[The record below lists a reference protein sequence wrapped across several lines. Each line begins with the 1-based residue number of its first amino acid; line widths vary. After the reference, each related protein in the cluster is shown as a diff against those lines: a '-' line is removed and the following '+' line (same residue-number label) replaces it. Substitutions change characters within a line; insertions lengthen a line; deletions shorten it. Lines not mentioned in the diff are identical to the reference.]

1 MMKDDEFTRR
11 LRSYY
16 EANYNLAED
25 HTIGNMSYDLYA
37 AFSMSNSRYVL
48 VRRAELWRSECKE
61 HVFFIRREHISPEL
75 ISAFREQL
83 VSHIEPDLVR
93 EGNACPPKD
102 HMYTYVTV
110 IFIEECGFSE
120 EAKKALRHLKFHKNY
135 RLAIRGFCQLRTVGF
150 DLSAKK
156 VYGNPAARD
165 LVKEYKKIFK

>member
-61 HVFFIRREHISPEL
+61 HVFFIRREHILSL
-75 ISAFREQL
+75 I
-83 VSHIEPDLVR
+83 HI
-93 EGNACPPKD
+93 
-102 HMYTYVTV
+102 
-110 IFIEECGFSE
+110 
-120 EAKKALRHLKFHKNY
+120 
-135 RLAIRGFCQLRTVGF
+135 
-150 DLSAKK
+150 
-156 VYGNPAARD
+156 
-165 LVKEYKKIFK
+165 